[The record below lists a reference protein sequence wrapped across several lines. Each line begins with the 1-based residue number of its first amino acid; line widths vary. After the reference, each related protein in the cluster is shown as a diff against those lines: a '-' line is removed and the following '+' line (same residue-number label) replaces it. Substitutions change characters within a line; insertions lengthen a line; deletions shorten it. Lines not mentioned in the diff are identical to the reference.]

1 MKSESLQAGGVC
13 QTEREGTIAPVSP
26 ERQHQ
31 HVRNVTC
38 SMLSDALKIWSE
50 LYGEFEGVVSHGAM
64 VTGNVPNGVV
74 PVRGWPEFLEKMWLL
89 HHYLDHAK
97 RICEGRA

>member
-1 MKSESLQAGGVC
+1 MKSESLQAVAVC
-13 QTEREGTIAPVSP
+13 QTEGKEAITPVSP
-26 ERQHQ
+26 ERKHQ

-38 SMLSDALKIWSE
+38 SMLGDALKIWSE
-50 LYGEFEGVVSHGAM
+50 LYGEFEGVVSQGAM
-64 VTGNVPNGVV
+64 VTGNVPNGFV
-74 PVRGWPEFLEKMWLL
+74 PVRCWPEFLEKMWLL